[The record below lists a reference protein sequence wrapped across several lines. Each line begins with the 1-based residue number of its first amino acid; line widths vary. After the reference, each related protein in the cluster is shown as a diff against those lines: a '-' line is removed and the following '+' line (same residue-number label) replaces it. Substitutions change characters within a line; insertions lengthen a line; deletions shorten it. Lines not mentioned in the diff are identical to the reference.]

1 MRKMTLIAAVV
12 ASLAVG
18 SAVAQTGGAMVA
30 TEPGKVAVADS
41 LKATATITAVDKA
54 KRLIT
59 LQGQDGN
66 IFVVQA
72 GPEVKNFDQI
82 KAGDLVVVQY
92 VQALTLELKKGG
104 GQIRERTERES
115 MAAAKPGAQP
125 GTAAVRTVTV
135 IADVISVNPATQT
148 VRLKGPQRTVDLKVK
163 DPEQFKLIKVGDQ
176 VEATFTE
183 AVALAVEAAPKPA
196 MTPAPKK

>member
-12 ASLAVG
+12 DALAVG
-18 SAVAQTGGAMVA
+18 SAMAQTSGAMVKS
-30 TEPGKVAVADS
+30 EPGKVSVADS
-41 LKATATITAVDKA
+41 MKATATVTAVDKA
-54 KRLIT
+54 TRLIT

-66 IFVVQA
+66 SFVVQA

-82 KAGDLVVVQY
+82 KSGDLVVVQY

-115 MAAAKPGAQP
+115 MSSAAPGAQP
-125 GTAAVRTVTV
+125 GAAAVRTVTA
-135 IADVISVNPATQT
+135 IADVIAVDAATQT
-148 VRLKGPQRTVDLKVK
+148 VRLKGPKRTVDLKVK

-183 AVALAVEAAPKPA
+183 AVALAVEPAPKPA
-196 MTPAPKK
+196 AKK